1 MILFT
6 SHITPRVCYIIEFV
20 SKELFDDPAAIRIT
34 NDLTFFSQAT
44 GPRFNY
50 SEETFHDCLYLRPN
64 GLLFETSIQPV
75 EITCIT
81 HNDQKAFFP
90 TEGDLPF
97 DIFAASFYLL
107 SRYEEYSPIP
117 KMNTA
122 ALPTPIHSHG
132 KRAFWISPRS
142 TSGCRT

>member
-6 SHITPRVCYIIEFV
+6 SHITPRVCYIIEFI

-107 SRYEEYSPIP
+107 SRYEEYLPHP
-117 KMNTA
+117 KDESA

-132 KRAFWISPRS
+132 KRAFWISP
-142 TSGCRT
+142 